1 MLKIFM
7 TVLVALQ
14 MGSASAAIRY
24 EPVSSTATINYYR
37 HPGALEATNTLK
49 SSSPATP
56 SASVNV
62 PRDAM
67 SYRVWPEGASEIT
80 TSSPVQIDAGG
91 MSVQFFT
98 KNAAGGDRVIYN
110 HAFDILGNQPAN
122 NLIRVTNDYDDGRA
136 VAEVRCRIPSLTS
149 DSYESQITVQ
159 TRATVTGMFY
169 TTGYVSNMAEGKCAW
184 VFKPVAQELVI
195 DLPTRL
201 NVQAP
206 AWKDAYAQTRIWIRE
221 KNTTNSNRITFSVEP
236 TAGLSFR
243 NGDQGGPYEDRMVYQ
258 YGVTGQ
264 EQSVLLDVK
273 IQGRAGGTYE
283 YPVRVTAELT

>member
-1 MLKIFM
+1 
-7 TVLVALQ
+7 
-14 MGSASAAIRY
+14 
-24 EPVSSTATINYYR
+24 
-37 HPGALEATNTLK
+37 
-49 SSSPATP
+49 
-56 SASVNV
+56 
-62 PRDAM
+62 
-67 SYRVWPEGASEIT
+67 
-80 TSSPVQIDAGG
+80 
-91 MSVQFFT
+91 MSVRFFT
-98 KNAAGGDRVIYN
+98 KNASAGDRVIYTT
-110 HAFDILGNQPAN
+110 AFDIQNNQPAN
-122 NLIRVTNDYDDGRA
+122 KLIRVTNDYDNGRA
-136 VAEVRCRIPSLTS
+136 GAEVRCRIPSLTS

-169 TTGYVSNMAEGKCAW
+169 TTGYVNNMAEGICEW
-184 VFKPVAQELVI
+184 IFKPVTQELVL
-195 DLPTRL
+195 DLQPHL
-201 NVQAP
+201 DVSAP
-206 AWKDAYAQTRIWIRE
+206 AWEDAYAQTRIWIRE